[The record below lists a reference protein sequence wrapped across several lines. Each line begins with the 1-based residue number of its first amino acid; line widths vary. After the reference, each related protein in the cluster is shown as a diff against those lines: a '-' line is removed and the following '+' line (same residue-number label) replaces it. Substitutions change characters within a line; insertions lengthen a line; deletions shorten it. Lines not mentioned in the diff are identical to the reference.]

1 MNVQNPYEENLQN
14 VLEKYGRDITKSA
27 KDGKID
33 PVIGRDDEIR
43 SITRVLSRKT
53 KNNPVLIGEP
63 GVGKTAIIEGLAMR
77 IIKGDVPNSLKDK
90 TIWELDMGALIAGAK
105 YRGEFEERL
114 KAVLKEVKDSDGQII
129 MFIDEIHM
137 IVGAGALEGAMDAGN
152 MLKPMLARGEIHC
165 IGATTLNE
173 YRKYIEK
180 DGALERRFQKIMVSE
195 PTVIDT
201 ITILRGLKQRLEVY
215 HGVNIKDK
223 ALVAAATLSDRYIT
237 SRFLPDKAIDLI
249 DEACATIKV
258 QMESVPTEI
267 DTLTR
272 EIMRKEIEKQALK
285 KEKDDISK
293 NRIIELDKE
302 ISSLKEKESDL
313 RKRWNDEKDINT
325 KISKK
330 KEEIEKANYE
340 LEVAE
345 NNYDLESA
353 ARLRH
358 GTIPKLERELEELNK
373 MNKSDILSDTVDEDD
388 IARIISKWTNI
399 PISKLV
405 GSERDKLLH
414 LEDNMKKRVMGQDDA
429 IKLVSDAIIRARAG
443 IKDPNR
449 PIGSFI
455 FLGPTGVGKTEVA
468 RTLAYELF
476 DDEKHMIR
484 IDMSEY
490 MEPHSVARLIGSPPG
505 YVGYDDGGQL
515 TEAVRRNPYSI
526 VLFDEIEKAHKDVFN
541 ILLQILDDGRITDS
555 QGRTVD
561 FKNTI
566 IIMTSNLGS
575 DYILENKDN
584 SNELVLNELKHTFK
598 PEFINRID
606 EIIIFKSLSKDVV
619 HSILNKIIKDVENR
633 LKDKNIS
640 IDITDNAKE
649 YIINN
654 SYDERYGARP
664 IKRYVSRN
672 IETLIANNII
682 SNNINYGDKV
692 TIDVKEDKF
701 ILKKDM

>member
-1 MNVQNPYEENLQN
+1 MNGQNPYEENLQN

-33 PVIGRDDEIR
+33 PVIGRDEEIR

-114 KAVLKEVKDSDGQII
+114 KAVLKEVKESDGNII

-195 PTVIDT
+195 PTVLDT

-272 EIMRKEIEKQALK
+272 EIMQKEIEKQALK

-293 NRIIELDKE
+293 NRIIELDNE
-302 ISSLKEKESDL
+302 ISSLKEKETDL
-313 RKRWNDEKDINT
+313 RKRWNDEKDVNT

-330 KEEIEKANYE
+330 KEEIERANYK

-373 MNKSDILSDTVDEDD
+373 INKSDILSDTVDEDD

-575 DYILENKDN
+575 EYILENKDN
-584 SNELVLNELKHTFK
+584 SSELVLNELKHTFK

-619 HSILNKIIKDVENR
+619 YNILNKIIKDVENR

-640 IDITDNAKE
+640 INITDNAKE

-682 SNNINYGDKV
+682 SNNINYGDKI
-692 TIDVKEDKF
+692 TIDVNNDKF
-701 ILKKDM
+701 IIQK

>member
-1 MNVQNPYEENLQN
+1 MNGQNPYEENLQN
-14 VLEKYGRDITKSA
+14 VLEKYGRDITKNA

-43 SITRVLSRKT
+43 SITRILSRKT

-77 IIKGDVPNSLKDK
+77 IVKGDVPNSLKDK

-114 KAVLKEVKDSDGQII
+114 KAVLKEVKESDGNII

-180 DGALERRFQKIMVSE
+180 DGALERRFQKILVSE

-215 HGVNIKDK
+215 HGVNIKDR

-272 EIMRKEIEKQALK
+272 QIMQKEIEKQALK

-293 NRIIELDKE
+293 NRMIELDKE

-313 RKRWNDEKDINT
+313 RKRWNDEKDVNT

-373 MNKSDILSDTVDEDD
+373 INKSDILSDTVDEDD

-515 TEAVRRNPYSI
+515 TEAIRRNPYSI

-575 DYILENKDN
+575 EYILENKDN

-619 HSILNKIIKDVENR
+619 YNILNKIIKDVENR

-640 IDITDNAKE
+640 INITDNAKE

-682 SNNINYGDKV
+682 SNNINYGDKI
-692 TIDVKEDKF
+692 TIDVNNDKF
-701 ILKKDM
+701 IIRK